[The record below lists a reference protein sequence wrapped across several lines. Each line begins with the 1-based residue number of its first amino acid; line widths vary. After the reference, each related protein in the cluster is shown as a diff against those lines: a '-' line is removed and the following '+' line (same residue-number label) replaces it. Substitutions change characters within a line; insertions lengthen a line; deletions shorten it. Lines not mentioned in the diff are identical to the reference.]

1 MDAGETRVA
10 DERRQFG
17 AHAAAAPEPSSAP
30 PVPVPLL
37 TLPRRQAPPPRWR
50 GVAAVAGAIRSAF
63 DHELERGNAFLFA
76 PVFMAAGALAY
87 FTMRAEPALAPLVLS
102 FAALGAL
109 AAATVFRPLLH
120 ALFLAAAMAAA
131 GMLAGKVETL
141 RAATPMLGAEIST
154 RLTARVVRVEHQAS
168 GRVRLTLDV
177 VSTERPALRHAPRRV
192 RATARAA
199 PAGLMPGD
207 TVQGVVRLL
216 PPSGP
221 VRPGS
226 YDFAFESY
234 FSGIGAVGFF
244 LAGPD
249 RTAPDTPPALRE
261 RLAAQMEGWRARMAG
276 RIESRIGGPE
286 GAVAAALVTGIRA
299 GIPEDLNEAMRITGL
314 YHVISISGLH
324 MALVAGTLMVSMRAG
339 FALFPTFAM
348 RRPVKKYAAAMA
360 LAATAFYLVM
370 SGADV
375 AAQRSFIM
383 LAVML
388 LAVLF
393 DRAALTMRNLAISA
407 LIILLLAPHEV
418 MGPSFQMSFAA
429 TAALV
434 AAYAGWRDH
443 RDRRSP
449 GRPHRRSALATVA
462 RTGMGYAAGLAMTS
476 VVAGLATAL
485 FTAWHFQQVS
495 PLGLVANLAAMPV
508 VSVVVM
514 PMAVLA
520 SLAMPLGLDAAPL
533 WLMGQGI
540 AAMNAIAFRLAEHST
555 LDATGAIPLSA
566 VLVLTAAL
574 AILTMAGG
582 GLRWA
587 ALPLVGAGIGLLA
600 AREIP
605 HAFVSEDARLVAVR
619 LHDGTI
625 AINRSRPRAFTMQN
639 WQRAF
644 GGGHGVPPRSAG
656 ERKTPAGPPD
666 HAAFACDGGVCLVR
680 LENGALVAQA
690 EDAVS
695 VSTLCG
701 RASLLVI
708 ADATAANPCGEGTT
722 VVITGRDLARWGSAE
737 VRFRGSA
744 PGQEPDSGMAAPGSD
759 DALAVS
765 APDDASAVPE
775 PGATA
780 ATTESGDASAVA
792 ESKDGAAVAEA
803 GEAAEAG
810 EMEVAPEPDGALP
823 VSEPGGA
830 AAVRSTPMPALAVTS
845 AGKPNRPFA
854 TRLGSRQGQPNE
866 VSSFGIWTRTKSA
879 LRMQDARPFLFS
891 ISLASAAEG
900 ERKQPELS
908 WAKGTPAAEPSP
920 LTASLPAMSVSPAT
934 ATLPPILRAE
944 VRFAISEP
952 YRPWH
957 EHRRFSREARGLAPY
972 TRTRERTETNPASP
986 EEQAAPSPPAPT
998 DLPDLP

>member
-17 AHAAAAPEPSSAP
+17 AHAAAAPVAPEPSSTP
-30 PVPVPLL
+30 PVPVPLP

-50 GVAAVAGAIRSAF
+50 GLAVAAGAIRRTF

-87 FTMRAEPALAPLVLS
+87 FTMWAEPALAPLLLS

-109 AAATVFRPLLH
+109 AAATVSRPLLH
-120 ALFLAAAMAAA
+120 ALLLAAAMAAA

-154 RLTARVVRVEHQAS
+154 RLTGRVVRVEHQAS

-177 VSTERPALRHAPRRV
+177 VSTERPVLRHAPRRV

-249 RTAPDTPPALRE
+249 RVAPDAPPALRE
-261 RLAAQMEGWRARMAG
+261 RLAAQMEGWRAQMAG

-418 MGPSFQMSFAA
+418 IGPSFQMSFAA

-619 LHDGTI
+619 LRDGTI
-625 AINRSRPRAFTMQN
+625 AVNRSRPRAFTMQN

-644 GGGHGVPPRSAG
+644 GGGHVVPPRSTG
-656 ERKTPAGPPD
+656 GRKAPAGPPD
-666 HAAFACDGGVCLVR
+666 HAAFVCDGGVCLVR
-680 LENGALVAQA
+680 FENGALVAHA

-701 RASLLVI
+701 RASLIVI
-708 ADATAANPCGEGTT
+708 ADATAANPCGEEAT

-737 VRFRGSA
+737 VRFRGAA
-744 PGQEPDSGMAAPGSD
+744 PGQEPGHGMAVPGSD
-759 DALAVS
+759 DALAVGEGDDPS
-765 APDDASAVPE
+765 AARKLGVIA
-775 PGATA
+775 A
-780 ATTESGDASAVA
+780 ATEEGDASAA
-792 ESKDGAAVAEA
+792 TESKDEVAVAEA
-803 GEAAEAG
+803 GERA
-810 EMEVAPEPDGALP
+810 VTRAPGDTLP
-823 VSEPGGA
+823 ISEPGGA
-830 AAVRSTPMPALAVTS
+830 AAVRSSPTPTLEVTS

-854 TRLGSRQGQPNE
+854 ARPESRKDQPNDGL
-866 VSSFGIWTRTKSA
+866 SFEIRIRTKPP
-879 LRMQDARPFLFS
+879 LHTLDARPVPSS
-891 ISLASAAEG
+891 ISLASESGG
-900 ERKQPELS
+900 EREQPELS
-908 WAKGTPAAEPSP
+908 WVEGTPAAEPSP
-920 LTASLPAMSVSPAT
+920 LAASPPAMSVWPAI
-934 ATLPPILRAE
+934 ANLPPILRAE

-972 TRTRERTETNPASP
+972 ARPRERTDTNPTSP
-986 EEQAAPSPPAPT
+986 EERVSP
-998 DLPDLP
+998 

>member
-17 AHAAAAPEPSSAP
+17 AHAAVAPEPSSAL
-30 PVPVPLL
+30 PVAMHSP
-37 TLPRRQAPPPRWR
+37 TLPRRQAPPLWSLA
-50 GVAAVAGAIRSAF
+50 VAAGAIRSAF

-87 FTMRAEPALAPLVLS
+87 FTMRAEPALAPLLLS

-109 AAATVFRPLLH
+109 AAATVSRPLLH

-207 TVQGVVRLL
+207 TVQGIVRLL

-249 RTAPDTPPALRE
+249 RLTQDAPPALRE

-449 GRPHRRSALATVA
+449 GRPHRRSALATA
-462 RTGMGYAAGLAMTS
+462 TRTGMGYAAGLAMTS

-619 LHDGTI
+619 LRDGTI
-625 AINRSRPRAFTMQN
+625 AVNRSRPRTFTMQN

-644 GGGHGVPPRSAG
+644 GGGHVVPPRSAG
-656 ERKTPAGPPD
+656 GRRTPAGPPD
-666 HAAFACDGGVCLVR
+666 HAAFACGEGVCLVR
-680 LENGALVAQA
+680 LESGALVVHA

-695 VSTLCG
+695 ASTLCG

-708 ADATAANPCGEGTT
+708 ADATAANPCGEGAT

-737 VRFRGSA
+737 VRFRGAAS
-744 PGQEPDSGMAAPGSD
+744 GQEPDGGMAAPGSD
-759 DALAVS
+759 DALAMS

-780 ATTESGDASAVA
+780 AATGSSDASAVA
-792 ESKDGAAVAEA
+792 ESKDGMAVAEA
-803 GEAAEAG
+803 GEAADAG
-810 EMEVAPEPDGALP
+810 EMVVAPEPDGALP
-823 VSEPGGA
+823 ISEPGGA
-830 AAVRSTPMPALAVTS
+830 AAVRSTPMPALAVTR
-845 AGKPNRPFA
+845 ARKPNRPFA
-854 TRLGSRQGQPNE
+854 TRLGSREGQPNE
-866 VSSFGIWTRTKSA
+866 VSSFETGTRTKSA
-879 LRMQDARPFLFS
+879 LRMQDARPFPPS

-900 ERKQPELS
+900 GRKQPELP
-908 WAKGTPAAEPSP
+908 WAKGMPAAEPPP
-920 LTASLPAMSVSPAT
+920 LTASLPAISISSAT

-972 TRTRERTETNPASP
+972 TRPRERTDTNPASP

-998 DLPDLP
+998 ELPDLP